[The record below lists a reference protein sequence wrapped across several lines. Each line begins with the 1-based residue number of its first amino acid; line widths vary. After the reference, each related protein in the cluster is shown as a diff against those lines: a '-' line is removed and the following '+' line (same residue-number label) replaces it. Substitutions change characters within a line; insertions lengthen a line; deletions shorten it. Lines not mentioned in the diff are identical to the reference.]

1 LSTSAETVALRPATM
16 QDVETVFA
24 WRNSPFIVARGSFQ
38 KTVTWEEHLQWFHET
53 ITGSQRRM
61 LIVLVNGQ
69 PVGQVRF
76 DRVDDDTMAISAY
89 LIEAH
94 TGRGLGVGA
103 IRIGCDILFDDSS
116 VARVVACVR
125 QDNGAARAGFSKA
138 GFVPSEIRL
147 CPSGHL
153 TLELRRGS

>member
-1 LSTSAETVALRPATM
+1 LSTRAETITLRPAMM

-38 KTVTWEEHLQWFHET
+38 KTVTWEEHLQWFRET
-53 ITGSQRRM
+53 VTGSQRKM

-76 DRVDDDTMAISAY
+76 DRVDDDTMAISVY
-89 LIEAH
+89 LIEGH
-94 TGRGLGVGA
+94 TGRGFGVDA
-103 IRIGCDILFDDSS
+103 IHVGCDILFSDSS

-125 QDNGAARAGFSKA
+125 EDNVEAQSGFCKA
-138 GFVPSEIRL
+138 GFVPSGTGH
-147 CPSGHL
+147 CPAGHL
-153 TLELRRGS
+153 TLELRRGR